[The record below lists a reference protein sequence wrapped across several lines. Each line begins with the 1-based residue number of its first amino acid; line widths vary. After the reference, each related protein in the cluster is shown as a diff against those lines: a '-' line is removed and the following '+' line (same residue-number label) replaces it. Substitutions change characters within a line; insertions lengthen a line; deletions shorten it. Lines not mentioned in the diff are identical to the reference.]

1 MFNFIKATTQE
12 TQDLTKLTSQLF
24 AVIEQQINNKNITA
38 KDLQKLINLVSDTV
52 RLRSALTYL

>member
-1 MFNFIKATTQE
+1 MFNFIKTTQE